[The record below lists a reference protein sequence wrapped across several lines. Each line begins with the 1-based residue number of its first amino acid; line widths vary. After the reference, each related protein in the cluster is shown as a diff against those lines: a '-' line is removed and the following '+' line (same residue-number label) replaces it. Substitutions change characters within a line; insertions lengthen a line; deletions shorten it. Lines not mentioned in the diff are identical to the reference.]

1 MKGKPFVNFY
11 WNFLLQMVLMTKINT
26 MTDIVGSYPVHSSVS
41 TSPQRSWR
49 ETYQDISGKNE
60 ALKKGIMSGRS
71 VTSGQTHAEVRR
83 SFLKRLNIQS
93 TADSCSSASSPKHP
107 PVGRYAFVAALRFG
121 SSSVDLSDRLKNV
134 QSEARSPSS
143 AGLVSADVSAPV
155 SLENVKKIDLD
166 VKKPV
171 CRFFTKG
178 HCRRGASCRYL
189 HHPGVHDKVIIRL
202 VRLVAPNFVKYRKH
216 TNSGGKFCICDYLY
230 L

>member
-1 MKGKPFVNFY
+1 
-11 WNFLLQMVLMTKINT
+11 MVIMTKINT
-26 MTDIVGSYPVHSSVS
+26 MTDIVGRYPAHSSVS

-49 ETYQDISGKNE
+49 ETYQDISGKDE
-60 ALKKGIMSGRS
+60 ALKKGIMSGIS

-83 SFLKRLNIQS
+83 SFLKRLNILS
-93 TADSCSSASSPKHP
+93 EADSCSSASSPKHP
-107 PVGRYAFVAALRFG
+107 PVGRYAFVAALRVG

-155 SLENVKKIDLD
+155 SLENVKKIDVD

-178 HCRRGASCRYL
+178 HCRRGASRYL
-189 HHPGVHDKVIIRL
+189 HHPGVLDKVIMPSKFITKFVL
-202 VRLVAPNFVKYRKH
+202 KQNCNNPFLLLSKTMTKCTVRLF
-216 TNSGGKFCICDYLY
+216 
-230 L
+230 